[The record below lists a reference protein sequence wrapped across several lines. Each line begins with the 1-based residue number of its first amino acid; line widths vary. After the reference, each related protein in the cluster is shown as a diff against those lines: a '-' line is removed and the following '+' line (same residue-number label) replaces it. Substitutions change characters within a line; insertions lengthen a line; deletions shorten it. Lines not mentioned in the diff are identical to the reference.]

1 MRLFLESDE
10 AWSIMTLVVSQV
22 LDGVELSKKGEVAVR
37 EWRKDRA
44 DGTEP
49 MALLAEEMN
58 ETLGNVMDE
67 RTKRLLRRKGRYVS
81 SVDRQAGR
89 S

>member
-1 MRLFLESDE
+1 MRLFLETDE

-22 LDGVELSKKGEVAVR
+22 LDGVDLSEKGSAAIR

-49 MALLAEEMN
+49 MNVLAEEMN
-58 ETLGNVMDE
+58 EALGNVMDE
-67 RTKRLLRRKGRYVS
+67 RTRRLLRRKGRYVS
-81 SVDRQAGR
+81 SVDRR
-89 S
+89 